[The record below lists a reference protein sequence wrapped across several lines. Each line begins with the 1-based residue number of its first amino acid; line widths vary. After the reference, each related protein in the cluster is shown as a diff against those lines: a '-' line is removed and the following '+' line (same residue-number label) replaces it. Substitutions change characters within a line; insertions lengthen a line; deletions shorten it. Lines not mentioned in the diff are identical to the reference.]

1 MEHDE
6 NDLINYIM
14 PLEEID
20 ELPHLIYSQD
30 TIESIDMIDVAKK
43 YNTENYILCLIIQ
56 KGNELNFYSKINFE
70 NNKKNS
76 NLTFDNVNLDSED
89 SINNIIRN
97 LKVEFNDTW
106 KNFNQVNTSI
116 KLSINL
122 TLTTNDGNEI
132 SKFEKILDKID
143 DINYFSVKKF
153 DLNKT
158 VYTIIYNSNPNKLK
172 KKFSDYGYSLMQEKG
187 YWMIK

>member
-1 MEHDE
+1 M
-6 NDLINYIM
+6 
-14 PLEEID
+14 
-20 ELPHLIYSQD
+20 
-30 TIESIDMIDVAKK
+30 
-43 YNTENYILCLIIQ
+43 
-56 KGNELNFYSKINFE
+56 
-70 NNKKNS
+70 
-76 NLTFDNVNLDSED
+76 
-89 SINNIIRN
+89 
-97 LKVEFNDTW
+97 
-106 KNFNQVNTSI
+106 
-116 KLSINL
+116 SINL

-187 YWMIK
+187 DWMIK

>member
-1 MEHDE
+1 M
-6 NDLINYIM
+6 
-14 PLEEID
+14 
-20 ELPHLIYSQD
+20 
-30 TIESIDMIDVAKK
+30 
-43 YNTENYILCLIIQ
+43 Q
-56 KGNELNFYSKINFE
+56 KENELNFYSKINFE

-97 LKVEFNDTW
+97 LKVEFNDIW

-122 TLTTNDGNEI
+122 TLTENDGNEI